1 VYIELDSIVA
11 DLKRRLESEKSLKN
25 RILLE
30 KALDALSDYQK
41 QIALR
46 H

>member
-1 VYIELDSIVA
+1 MYIELDSIVA